1 MRKAWPFIRKG
12 APIALLLVL
21 ALGAA
26 LVARDAA
33 AIRNGMK
40 RDDLAFQ
47 AQPAGAALWD
57 FDLTLP
63 YADQAFGI
71 KDDLIYRRALQTFAR
86 DQSGVNSSAPAARA
100 EAQAALSDAENSGQ
114 PSARRSRLANLQGV
128 VAYDEALADPFNQ
141 SGVIGQSLTHLER
154 AVKVDPSNADAKYNL
169 EFLIRLFNPENEQ
182 ANVQQRIP
190 EYAAGRSSPGGNP
203 NRRGHGY

>member
-1 MRKAWPFIRKG
+1 MRRAWPFVRKG
-12 APIALLLVL
+12 APITVLLILAVL
-21 ALGAA
+21 AA

-47 AQPAGAALWD
+47 AQPASAKLWD
-57 FDLTLP
+57 FGLTLP
-63 YADQAFGI
+63 YAAEAFGI
-71 KDDLIYRRALQTFAR
+71 KDDLIYRHALHTFAR

-100 EAQAALSDAENSGQ
+100 ESQAVLSDAENSGQ
-114 PSARRSRLANLQGV
+114 PPSRRSRLANLQGV
-128 VAYDEALADPFNQ
+128 VSYDEALADPFNQ
-141 SGVIGQSLTHLER
+141 SGVIGQSLPHLER
-154 AVKVDPSNADAKYNL
+154 AVKIDPSNADAKYNL
-169 EFLIRLFNPENEQ
+169 EFLIRLFNPENQ
-182 ANVQQRIP
+182 DLRVQQRIP

>member
-1 MRKAWPFIRKG
+1 MRRAWPYIRKG
-12 APIALLLVL
+12 APIAVLLILAVL
-21 ALGAA
+21 AA

-47 AQPAGAALWD
+47 AQPASTQLWD
-57 FDLTLP
+57 FGLTLP
-63 YADQAFGI
+63 YAAEAFGI

-86 DQSGVNSSAPAARA
+86 DQSGVNSQAPAARA
-100 EAQAALSDAENSGQ
+100 EAQAVLSDAENSGQ
-114 PSARRSRLANLQGV
+114 PPSRRSRLANLQGV
-128 VAYDEALADPFNQ
+128 VSYDEALADPFNQ

-154 AVKVDPSNADAKYNL
+154 AVKIDPSNADAKYNL
-169 EFLIRLFNPENEQ
+169 EFLIRLFNPENQ
-182 ANVQQRIP
+182 DLRVQQRIP